1 MSTTTKAPK
10 QTKTTKTPKAP
21 KEEVVE
27 VPVPVPVPSPVVEAP
42 KVVDSPVSAEG
53 EVLSLAVESSSTLS
67 DLFADV
73 SRDQHSL
80 ATLLSSLKTK
90 TKLLEKHVARE
101 MKTLD
106 KMNARKK
113 KNQKGRAKS
122 GFVKPTKISDELADF
137 LTLPH
142 GTEIARTDV
151 TKQITQYV
159 RDNNLQD
166 KSNGRRII
174 ADAKLKKLLNYDEK
188 KVTDEKDLLSYF
200 NLQRFL
206 TVHFAKAHQVE
217 APVVS
222 A

>member
-1 MSTTTKAPK
+1 MSAITKAPK
-10 QTKTTKTPKAP
+10 TPKTPKTTKTP

-27 VPVPVPVPSPVVEAP
+27 VPVPVVPSVV
-42 KVVDSPVSAEG
+42 VSPVSTPAEG
-53 EVLSLAVESSSTLS
+53 DVLSLAVESSSTLS

-73 SRDQHSL
+73 SREQHSL
-80 ATLLSSLKTK
+80 ATILSSLKTK
-90 TKLLEKHVARE
+90 FKLLEKHVARE

-166 KSNGRRII
+166 KANGRRII

-188 KVTDEKDLLSYF
+188 KVTDDKDLLSYF

-206 TVHFAKAHQVE
+206 TVHFAKAHPIDE
-217 APVVS
+217 PVVS

>member
-10 QTKTTKTPKAP
+10 QTKTTTKAAKKDVDAPAPVVAEPPK
-21 KEEVVE
+21 
-27 VPVPVPVPSPVVEAP
+27 VVEAP
-42 KVVDSPVSAEG
+42 APVAASTENEVVSLSAETP
-53 EVLSLAVESSSTLS
+53 SALS
-67 DLFADV
+67 DLFSRVNKAQQELTALV
-73 SRDQHSL
+73 SQ
-80 ATLLSSLKTK
+80 LKSE
-90 TKLLEKHVARE
+90 TKLLEKHVSRE

-137 LTLPH
+137 LGLAH

-159 RDNNLQD
+159 RDNKLQD

-188 KVTDEKDLLSYF
+188 KVTEEKNLLSYF
-200 NLQRFL
+200 NLQRYL
-206 TVHFAKAHQVE
+206 TVHFAKAQP
-217 APVVS
+217 AT

>member
-1 MSTTTKAPK
+1 MSAITKAPK
-10 QTKTTKTPKAP
+10 TPKTPKTTKTP

-27 VPVPVPVPSPVVEAP
+27 VPVPVVPSVV
-42 KVVDSPVSAEG
+42 VSPVSTPAEG
-53 EVLSLAVESSSTLS
+53 DVLSLAVESSSTLS

-73 SRDQHSL
+73 SREQHSL
-80 ATLLSSLKTK
+80 ATILSSLKTK
-90 TKLLEKHVARE
+90 FKLLEKHVARE

-166 KSNGRRII
+166 KANGRRII

-188 KVTDEKDLLSYF
+188 KVTDDKDLLSYF
-200 NLQRFL
+200 KRQRFL
-206 TVHFAKAHQVE
+206 TVHFAKAPPIDE
-217 APVVS
+217 PVVS

>member
-1 MSTTTKAPK
+1 MSTATKAPK
-10 QTKTTKTPKAP
+10 QTKTTKTAKKDVDVAAP
-21 KEEVVE
+21 VAAETVKVVE
-27 VPVPVPVPSPVVEAP
+27 TPVSVVPSPENEVV
-42 KVVDSPVSAEG
+42 SLSAETPSALG
-53 EVLSLAVESSSTLS
+53 E
-67 DLFADV
+67 LFARVNKAQQELTALV
-73 SRDQHSL
+73 SQ
-80 ATLLSSLKTK
+80 LKSE
-90 TKLLEKHVARE
+90 TKLLEKHVSRE

-137 LTLPH
+137 LGLAH

-159 RDNNLQD
+159 RDNKLQD

-188 KVTDEKDLLSYF
+188 KVTEEKNLLSYF
-200 NLQRFL
+200 NLQRYL
-206 TVHFAKAHQVE
+206 TVHFAKAQPAAV
-217 APVVS
+217 
-222 A
+222 

>member
-10 QTKTTKTPKAP
+10 QSKTTTKTVKKDVDAPVVTETPK
-21 KEEVVE
+21 
-27 VPVPVPVPSPVVEAP
+27 VVEAP
-42 KVVDSPVSAEG
+42 APVVSSPENEVVSLSAE
-53 EVLSLAVESSSTLS
+53 SP
-67 DLFADV
+67 
-73 SRDQHSL
+73 
-80 ATLLSSLKTK
+80 SSLCEHFARVNKLQQELTSLTSHLK
-90 TKLLEKHVARE
+90 SETKLLEKLVSRE

-122 GFVKPTKISDELADF
+122 GFVKPTKITNELADF
-137 LTLPH
+137 LGLPH

-159 RDNNLQD
+159 RDNKLQD
-166 KSNGRRII
+166 KANGRRIN

-188 KVTDEKDLLSYF
+188 KVTDEKQLLSYF
-200 NLQRFL
+200 NLQRYL
-206 TVHFAKAHQVE
+206 TVHFAKAQPAV
-217 APVVS
+217 AT

>member
-1 MSTTTKAPK
+1 MSASTKAPK
-10 QTKTTKTPKAP
+10 QSKAPKTPK
-21 KEEVVE
+21 KEVVE
-27 VPVPVPVPSPVVEAP
+27 TPAPVVEAP
-42 KVVDSPVSAEG
+42 KVVEVVTPVAPETDVAPTES
-53 EVLSLAVESSSTLS
+53 VTSLT
-67 DLFADV
+67 DLFSRVNKAQQELTALV
-73 SRDQHSL
+73 SQ
-80 ATLLSSLKTK
+80 LKSE
-90 TKLLEKHVARE
+90 TKLLEKHVTRE

-122 GFVKPTKISDELADF
+122 GFVKPTKISNELADF
-137 LTLPH
+137 LGLPH

-166 KSNGRRII
+166 KSNGRRIL

-188 KVTDEKDLLSYF
+188 KVTVEKELLSYF
-200 NLQRFL
+200 NLQRYL
-206 TVHFAKAHQVE
+206 TVHFAKAQP
-217 APVVS
+217 AT

>member
-10 QTKTTKTPKAP
+10 TTKTTKTAKKDADAP
-21 KEEVVE
+21 VAAEPVKVVETPAPVASSTENEVVSLS
-27 VPVPVPVPSPVVEAP
+27 VDAPSA
-42 KVVDSPVSAEG
+42 
-53 EVLSLAVESSSTLS
+53 LSE
-67 DLFADV
+67 LFARVNKAQHDLTSLV
-73 SRDQHSL
+73 SQ
-80 ATLLSSLKTK
+80 LKSE
-90 TKLLEKHVARE
+90 TKLLEKHVSRE

-122 GFVKPTKISDELADF
+122 GFVKPTKISDDLADF
-137 LTLPH
+137 LGLAH

-159 RDNNLQD
+159 RDHKLQD

-188 KVTDEKDLLSYF
+188 KVTEEKNLLSYF
-200 NLQRFL
+200 NLQRYL
-206 TVHFAKAHQVE
+206 TVHFAKAQP
-217 APVVS
+217 AVV
-222 A
+222 

>member
-1 MSTTTKAPK
+1 MSSTKAAKSSAP
-10 QTKTTKTPKAP
+10 KTPKTP
-21 KEEVVE
+21 KVVE
-27 VPVPVPVPSPVVEAP
+27 ESAPAPTPVVEAP
-42 KVVDSPVSAEG
+42 KVVEAPVSVTVTEN
-53 EVLSLAVESSSTLS
+53 EVATLSTETTTSLS
-67 DLFADV
+67 DLFARV
-73 SRDQHSL
+73 NKAQQEL
-80 ATLLSSLKTK
+80 TGLLSQLKSE
-90 TKLLEKHVARE
+90 TKLLEKHVSRE

-137 LTLPH
+137 LGLAH

-159 RDNNLQD
+159 RDNKLQD

-188 KVTDEKDLLSYF
+188 KVSGEKELLSYF
-200 NLQRFL
+200 NLQRYL
-206 TVHFAKAHQVE
+206 TVHFAKAQP
-217 APVVS
+217 AS

>member
-1 MSTTTKAPK
+1 MSTATKAPK
-10 QTKTTKTPKAP
+10 QTKTTTKSTKKDAP
-21 KEEVVE
+21 AATE
-27 VPVPVPVPSPVVEAP
+27 PVKVVEAP
-42 KVVDSPVSAEG
+42 VPVVAAPENEVVSLSAETPSAL
-53 EVLSLAVESSSTLS
+53 V
-67 DLFADV
+67 DLFARVNKAQHDLTALV
-73 SRDQHSL
+73 SQ
-80 ATLLSSLKTK
+80 LKSETK
-90 TKLLEKHVARE
+90 ALEKHVSRE

-137 LTLPH
+137 LGLAH

-159 RDNNLQD
+159 RDNKLQD

-188 KVTDEKDLLSYF
+188 KVTEEKNLLSYF
-200 NLQRFL
+200 NLQRYL
-206 TVHFAKAHQVE
+206 TVHFAKAQP
-217 APVVS
+217 AS

>member
-10 QTKTTKTPKAP
+10 QTKTTKAAKKDVDAPAPVVAEPPK
-21 KEEVVE
+21 
-27 VPVPVPVPSPVVEAP
+27 VVEAP
-42 KVVDSPVSAEG
+42 VVTETNEVVS
-53 EVLSLAVESSSTLS
+53 LSADAPSTLC
-67 DLFADV
+67 DLFSRVNKAQQELTALV
-73 SRDQHSL
+73 SQ
-80 ATLLSSLKTK
+80 LKTE
-90 TKLLEKHVARE
+90 TKALEKHVSRE

-137 LTLPH
+137 LGLAH

-159 RDNNLQD
+159 RDNKLQD

-188 KVTDEKDLLSYF
+188 KVTEEKNLLSYF
-200 NLQRFL
+200 NLQRYL
-206 TVHFAKAHQVE
+206 TVHFAKAQP
-217 APVVS
+217 AS

>member
-1 MSTTTKAPK
+1 MSTATKAPK
-10 QTKTTKTPKAP
+10 QTKATKTPKKDVDVPAP
-21 KEEVVE
+21 VVAEPVKVVETPVVSETNEVV
-27 VPVPVPVPSPVVEAP
+27 SLSADAP
-42 KVVDSPVSAEG
+42 
-53 EVLSLAVESSSTLS
+53 STLC
-67 DLFADV
+67 DLFSRVNKAQQELTALV
-73 SRDQHSL
+73 SQ
-80 ATLLSSLKTK
+80 LKSETK
-90 TKLLEKHVARE
+90 ALEKHVSRE

-137 LTLPH
+137 LGLSH

-159 RDNNLQD
+159 RDNKLQD

-188 KVTDEKDLLSYF
+188 KVTEEKNLLSYF
-200 NLQRFL
+200 NLQRYL
-206 TVHFAKAHQVE
+206 TVHFAKAQP
-217 APVVS
+217 AS